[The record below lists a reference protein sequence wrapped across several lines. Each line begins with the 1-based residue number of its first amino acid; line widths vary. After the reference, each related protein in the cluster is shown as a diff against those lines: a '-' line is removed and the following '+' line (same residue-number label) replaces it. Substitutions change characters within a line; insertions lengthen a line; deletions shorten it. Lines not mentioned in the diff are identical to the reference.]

1 MEEKYNVTVSNGEI
15 ILPEEVVNLFNQ
27 VRTIDETIKMLTDEK
42 KAIEQP
48 LKEAMKKNG
57 IEKFSCKYMT
67 ASSVKGG
74 FTESINTEAMK
85 KDGVY
90 DKYAVKVPKSGH
102 IRITYKKEA
111 DNG

>member
-1 MEEKYNVTVSNGEI
+1 MADKYEVIVNDGEI
-15 ILPEEVVNLFNQ
+15 ILPQEVVDLFNQ
-27 VRTIDETIKMLTDEK
+27 VKVIDSTIKALTDEK

-67 ASSVKGG
+67 ATKVKDG
-74 FTESINTEAMK
+74 FTESINTDAMK
-85 KDGVY
+85 KDGIY
-90 DKYAVKVPKSGH
+90 DKYVVSVPKSGY